1 MKKTK
6 QQAIKHF
13 QKHDKVLFSVIEK
26 VEPIREL
33 KMNEPKEYFT
43 NLCQSIIGQQ
53 LSGKVS
59 ETIFSRFKKLF
70 SGQKVSPRKVLKI
83 PHEAMREMG
92 LSNAKAKYIRDLAE
106 KVVNKELNF
115 KDFENLNNEQIIE
128 ELVKVNGIGPW
139 TAEMFLMFTLARKD
153 VFSQGDLIIRKAVRK
168 MYGFKKEPTK
178 EQIKQISDKW
188 VPYRT
193 YACLVLWKSLSI

>member
-1 MKKTK
+1 
-6 QQAIKHF
+6 
-13 QKHDKVLFSVIEK
+13 
-26 VEPIREL
+26 
-33 KMNEPKEYFT
+33 
-43 NLCQSIIGQQ
+43 
-53 LSGKVS
+53 
-59 ETIFSRFKKLF
+59 
-70 SGQKVSPRKVLKI
+70 
-83 PHEAMREMG
+83 MG